1 MIRPKT
7 SLGGGLAVIL
17 TVPRSTPPPT
27 LWPQALAHLILVFSQ
42 APQHLRPS
50 LTPPPGSW
58 GPNSPGPK
66 GHLGSSPWCTRT
78 PEGLFSCCFPGWV
91 LKGLDL
97 GLQGLVGQLG
107 TRSQSP
113 AFQPEASALAG
124 GGGAPHRRGP
134 APAVPAALP
143 WPALRGV
150 LPNYSL
156 KAQARRSADIQMKSA
171 G

>member
-78 PEGLFSCCFPGWV
+78 PEGLFSCCFPGWI

-97 GLQGLVGQLG
+97 GLQGLVGTAGDKEPESCVPARGLCTCWWRG
-107 TRSQSP
+107 GSSPTRPSP
-113 AFQPEASALAG
+113 SSPCRTALAG
-124 GGGAPHRRGP
+124 TAWSFTKLFIKGTGTPQR
-134 APAVPAALP
+134 
-143 WPALRGV
+143 
-150 LPNYSL
+150 
-156 KAQARRSADIQMKSA
+156 
-171 G
+171 